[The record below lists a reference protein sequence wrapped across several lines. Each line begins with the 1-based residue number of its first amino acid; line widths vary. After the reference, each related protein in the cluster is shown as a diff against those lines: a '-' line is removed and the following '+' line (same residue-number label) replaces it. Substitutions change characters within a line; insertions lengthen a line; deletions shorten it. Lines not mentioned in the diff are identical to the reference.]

1 MRFSVEEYAKHFK
14 MSKEM
19 VYSKL
24 RSNRLAYVVEGSV
37 TYIVVNDDN
46 ASSKES
52 KVDKETDTTT
62 QIKSKSVV
70 PAKKTTTVGT
80 IISLYQR
87 ENLQLKERVKSLE
100 DKIDRLIDD
109 KEKMLQEER
118 ERIERVYIAK
128 DEQLKSILDLVNTK
142 LQLSNHETVHDV
154 GIEEEL
160 SEEKTSEIKQSEDFI
175 ELNRYLK
182 SININSHLRKQIK
195 KRFEKAYNHDVR
207 VIKQNGLFFLDFSK
221 YDYSNL
227 LMREIADDN

>member
-24 RSNRLAYVVEGSV
+24 KSNRLAYVVEGDV
-37 TYIVVNDDN
+37 TYIVVND
-46 ASSKES
+46 SSGT
-52 KVDKETDTTT
+52 DKEN
-62 QIKSKSVV
+62 SVENKIMITAQPKPKNII

-87 ENLQLKERVKSLE
+87 ENFQLKERVKSLE

-142 LQLSNHETVHDV
+142 LQLSSHDTVHDV
-154 GIEEEL
+154 GIEEENNY
-160 SEEKTSEIKQSEDFI
+160 SEIIQTEDFI

-182 SININSHLRKQIK
+182 SINVNSHLRKQIR
-195 KRFEKAYNHDVR
+195 KRFEKAYRHDVR

-227 LMREIADDN
+227 LKREIADDN